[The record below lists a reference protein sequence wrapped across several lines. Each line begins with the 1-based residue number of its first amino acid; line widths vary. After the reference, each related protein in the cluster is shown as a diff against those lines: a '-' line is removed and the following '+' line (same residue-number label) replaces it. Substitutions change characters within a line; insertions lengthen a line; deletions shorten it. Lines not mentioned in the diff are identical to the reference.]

1 LQEDHLATTIKQL
14 EMRAA
19 EKAILMAG
27 NKLGLNLNEVAS
39 ALDVHPRTVY
49 RYKNHESAPS
59 PDVRDRLG
67 KLREISQLLTEV
79 FVDQEARL
87 TWLYSEVPMLRGQ
100 LPIDVIRKGE
110 LDEVISIL
118 AGLYSGAFA

>member
-1 LQEDHLATTIKQL
+1 MATTIKQL